1 MGVPPLERS
10 REWGR
15 IVRAPAK
22 VATEPLDD
30 LEIDLAWLLMLAE
43 QKTPGDPQVTDWGA
57 LVAAVARHRAAVFD
71 VPVYD
76 SPHAR
81 AAALLQLLLHVPAL
95 ERSNAL
101 FASAVAYAYL
111 VASGVKVVTSPEQ
124 VRDLARL
131 VKSGEVSVR
140 DIEQELR
147 RWSL

>member
-1 MGVPPLERS
+1 MSHLR
-10 REWGR
+10 
-15 IVRAPAK
+15 
-22 VATEPLDD
+22 
-30 LEIDLAWLLMLAE
+30 IDLAWLLMVAE

-57 LVAAVARHRAAVFD
+57 LVAAVSRHDAEIFGVA
-71 VPVYD
+71 VYD
-76 SPHAR
+76 TPHAR

-131 VKSGEVSVR
+131 VKSGDASVH
-140 DIEQELR
+140 DIAQELR
-147 RWSL
+147 QWSL

>member
-1 MGVPPLERS
+1 MSHLR
-10 REWGR
+10 
-15 IVRAPAK
+15 
-22 VATEPLDD
+22 
-30 LEIDLAWLLMLAE
+30 IDLAWLLMVAE

-57 LVAAVARHRAAVFD
+57 LVAAVSRHEAEIFG

-76 SPHAR
+76 TPHAR

-101 FASAVAYAYL
+101 FASAVAYGYL

-131 VKSGEVSVR
+131 VKNGEASVH
-140 DIEQELR
+140 DIAQELR
-147 RWSL
+147 QWSL